1 MSDKNLMKRG
11 RQMAGA
17 ETYAEVYFTP
27 ETVIFEADN
36 DETEWIEAD
45 GCYNLYDMV

>member
-1 MSDKNLMKRG
+1 MSDIIRRNT
-11 RQMAGA
+11 QEMAGA
-17 ETYAEVYFTP
+17 KEYAEVYFTP

-36 DETEWIEAD
+36 HETEWIEAD